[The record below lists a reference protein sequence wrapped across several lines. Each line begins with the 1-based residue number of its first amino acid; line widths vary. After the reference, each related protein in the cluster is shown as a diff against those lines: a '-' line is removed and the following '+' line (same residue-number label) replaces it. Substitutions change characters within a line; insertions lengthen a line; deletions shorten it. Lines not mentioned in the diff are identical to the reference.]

1 MSPMRREWTDAIE
14 NRRWDELERLAKWE
28 PDQDLCD
35 TIAQLERD
43 AEQKSDR
50 KALRRI
56 LWIIEK
62 AGFSPTPQSEDF
74 PRPGSPDQVE
84 RAFMMSADA
93 AGDTPITYGYKSGSK
108 YRWLTAYI
116 HETKGIKRAS
126 VETLTADEGERRA
139 ERLQKLSA
147 PPYLSAEVNPKFAMA
162 RIKAALSKNRS
173 GTVPEAIAYWRTVI
187 DKADEFPHPS
197 LSLEASKTTPSERSE
212 DVLLLDST
220 MSWRI
225 ELGAATPIL
234 EQMYEAQQTN
244 LEQGEEAQREAVKEA
259 GIAARRLVL
268 TPGIIA
274 DHAMRLRD
282 LAYLMHANGDENYGK
297 VLAAAID
304 LEKQGADS
312 EYAKGLVDKT
322 VVIYVETMKHAEKSS
337 A

>member
-28 PDQDLCD
+28 PDQELCD
-35 TIAQLERD
+35 TIDQLERD
-43 AEQKSDR
+43 ADEKSDR

-62 AGFSPTPQSEDF
+62 AGFNPTPRSEESSKAK
-74 PRPGSPDQVE
+74 SPDPVE

-93 AGDTPITYGYKSGSK
+93 AGDTPITYGYRSGGK
-108 YRWLTAYI
+108 YRWLTVYL

-126 VETLTADEGERRA
+126 EETMSIEEGEHRA
-139 ERLQKLSA
+139 ERLRTLNA
-147 PPYLSAEVNPKFAMA
+147 PPYLSAEVNSKFALA
-162 RIKAALSKNRS
+162 RINAALGKNRP
-173 GTVPEAIAYWRTVI
+173 GTVPEAIAYWRTII
-187 DKADEFPHPS
+187 DKADEVPHPS
-197 LSLEASKTTPSERSE
+197 LSLEASTTTPAMRSE

-234 EQMYEAQQTN
+234 EQMYEAQQAT

-259 GIAARRLVL
+259 GIAARRLVV

-282 LAYLMHANGDENYGK
+282 LAYLMHAKGDENYGK

-322 VVIYVETMKHAEKSS
+322 VVIYVETMKRTEKSS
-337 A
+337 T